1 MEHIILHWDDVVDL
15 LVDEVIH
22 EEVQEL
28 NKIEWRKADHDKATG
43 SKPQSTNTTLAD
55 RSMYGKF
62 HDYKT
67 SDLRD
72 IMALFDDYM
81 SIEQNVITK
90 ANILS

>member
-1 MEHIILHWDDVVDL
+1 MNWDDVVQL
-15 LVDEVIH
+15 LMDELIH

-28 NKIEWRKADHDKATG
+28 NKIEWRRKDHDKD
-43 SKPQSTNTTLAD
+43 SSQKPGASASTTLAD

-67 SDLRD
+67 VDLRE
-72 IMALFDDYM
+72 IMSLFDDYA
-81 SIEQNVITK
+81 SLEQSVINK